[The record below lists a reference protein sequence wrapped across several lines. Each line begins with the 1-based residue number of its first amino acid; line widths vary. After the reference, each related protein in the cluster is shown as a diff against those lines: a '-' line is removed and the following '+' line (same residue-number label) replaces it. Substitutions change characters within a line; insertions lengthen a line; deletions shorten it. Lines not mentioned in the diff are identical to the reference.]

1 MRYLNY
7 NFAEN
12 SKIFWENSNNFY
24 VVPNKPIKEKY
35 DLVII
40 GGGLTSLSTA
50 YHLKDNKNI
59 LIVDKDKIG
68 YGGSNRNGGFCCLGG
83 TKLSFSD
90 FEKKYGFEEL
100 KKFFSIQKDA
110 INLVREV
117 LDKNFSESEEGEITY
132 YYDKKQLDDEL
143 KELENYQKKLNLNY
157 EYYSV
162 AELKQKNLYLHNSTG
177 AIKMNYGFGVNPKN
191 LVHALLKKIL
201 LRENIHFLED
211 QEVKSINEYQN
222 HNEIVTK
229 NYSIKSEKVILATN
243 GYLNNKNLNIDIY
256 KNLIP
261 ALSNILVTEPIPKEK
276 FNLWKTKLLCT
287 DNKKLLH
294 YFRLLDDNRI
304 LFGGRG
310 GLSYQDTNTYKKI
323 LIDDYHNMLPEF
335 IGTKIE
341 YFWRGLVGLTYDKI
355 PHIGQKKNILHAY
368 GYNGNGVSMS
378 TLFGKILAK
387 MIDKEINF
395 SDLPKSI
402 SSTPKKLLFPD
413 LKRFYLYLA
422 YQYYNLRQ

>member
-1 MRYLNY
+1 MKYLNY

-12 SKIFWENSNNFY
+12 SKIYWENAENSY
-24 VVPNKPIKEKY
+24 EIPNKSIKDKY
-35 DLVII
+35 DLVFI
-40 GGGLTSLSTA
+40 GGGLTSLSTV
-50 YHLKDNKNI
+50 YHLSSTKNI
-59 LIVDKDKIG
+59 LIIDKNQIG

-83 TKLSFSD
+83 TKLSFSE
-90 FEKKYGFEEL
+90 FEKKYGIEDL
-100 KKFFSIQKDA
+100 KKFFSIQIDA
-110 INLVREV
+110 IELVGKI
-117 LDKNFSESEEGEITY
+117 LDKKSSEKTEGEITY
-132 YYDKKQLDDEL
+132 YYNVRELEKDL
-143 KELENYQKKLNLNY
+143 KEIQKYQKKLNLNFDC
-157 EYYSV
+157 YS
-162 AELKQKNLYLHNSTG
+162 ASDLKQNNFYLHNSIG

-191 LVHALLKKIL
+191 LVKSLLNKIL
-201 LRENIHFLED
+201 LKVNIDFLED
-211 QEVKSINEYQN
+211 QEVISINEYQN
-222 HNEIVTK
+222 YNEIITEK
-229 NYSIKSEKVILATN
+229 LNIKCDQVIIATN
-243 GYLNNKNLNIDIY
+243 GYLRSKNLNLNIY

-261 ALSNILVTEPIPKEK
+261 ALSNILVTEPIAEK
-276 FNLWKTKLLCT
+276 KFDLWRTKLLCT

-310 GLSYQDTNTYKKI
+310 GHSYQDTNTYKKI
-323 LIDDYHNMLPEF
+323 LINDFNKMLPEF

-355 PHIGQKKNILHAY
+355 PHIGQKKNTLYAY

-378 TLFGKILAK
+378 TLFGKIIADI
-387 MIDKEINF
+387 IDEKINI